1 MSGLA
6 IEASLSARLDDGCAD
21 CATLHGREKIF
32 FERCII
38 PQEYQIASWVE
49 DKTIRTEVLREGVV
63 MNEGIKNAVCWIGFF
78 PSAVIAAFLV
88 FVIVQMGYQGAY
100 FWAFL
105 VPIHE
110 SYSSSSWSPV
120 FVWKLVRE
128 IVANLALGATF
139 VWAGAKIVPSGKKI
153 AAFLMALVLIAI
165 SAYSILFGREIV

>member
-1 MSGLA
+1 
-6 IEASLSARLDDGCAD
+6 
-21 CATLHGREKIF
+21 
-32 FERCII
+32 
-38 PQEYQIASWVE
+38 
-49 DKTIRTEVLREGVV
+49 
-63 MNEGIKNAVCWIGFF
+63 MNDRIYNAVCWIGFF

-139 VWAGAKIVPSGKKI
+139 VWTGAKIVPSGKKI

-165 SAYSILFGREIV
+165 SAYSILFGREIVLMGWGISGGEITEPTIILGLSFGPVIISIGGILTAWEIYRK